1 MQRTI
6 LKKYAVK
13 TFDDI
18 IGQQYI
24 VSFFK
29 NSLYKNIFYPLYL
42 LAGMRGTGKT
52 TSARL
57 FAAAALCDRLSEFQ
71 KNSNDKLPCYHCDS
85 CKAVIAKNHP
95 DIIELDAASHT
106 GVDTI
111 RAVID
116 NAYVLPVLKEKKF
129 YIIDEVHMLSKAAFN
144 ACLKIMEEPPM
155 HVHFILATTE
165 IQKVIDTIKSR
176 SIILNFKPIPSEV
189 LFDYLKKITQEQGII
204 IETAAIEGIIK
215 IADYSVRDA
224 CNILEKLIIAHNNI
238 TVDILYEEYGY
249 PKQELIEEV
258 FDALLISD
266 TTTYFQKKKFLVG
279 VQSRKILFEFSV
291 LYLQKLIQESYQNK
305 PKKYD
310 SQRLFSFL
318 TLLYQYEHLFLT
330 SESSLG
336 LFDLLLSN
344 VSNVSFDVKEEQSP
358 RQKITK
364 KIEEELSDK
373 KEFYAIANLSSQ
385 KNEIPSEKEEQFI
398 NELGS
403 VLSSIFKQ
411 GKIVIQEEKK
421 IFEVTFKKNFSFY
434 KDFLDSKQSF
444 ITEIIEKI
452 FLTRYS
458 ILYYFKDEQQQEEIE
473 KKPKK
478 DEVAAKSLVSEK
490 KEILKKT
497 DNNNSLIE
505 EQVKSEKKVPY
516 LYEKKNKKGIHNEY
530 LSAEMK
536 KITSLFPGT
545 TYIKEE

>member
-52 TSARL
+52 TCARL

-71 KNSNDKLPCYHCDS
+71 KNSNDRLPCYHCDS

-111 RAVID
+111 RAIID

-144 ACLKIMEEPPM
+144 ACLKIMEEPPI

-176 SIILNFKPIPSEV
+176 SIILNFKPIPSAI
-189 LFDYLKKITQEQGII
+189 LSDYLTKITQEQGIT
-204 IETAAIEGIIK
+204 IEKDVIKGIIN

-224 CNILEKLIIAHNNI
+224 CNILEKLSIAHNNI
-238 TVDILYEEYGY
+238 TADVIYEEYGY
-249 PKQELIEEV
+249 PKQELIEEI
-258 FDALLISD
+258 FDALLLSD
-266 TTTYFQKKKFLVG
+266 TATYFQKKNFLVG
-279 VQSRKILFEFSV
+279 VQSRKILFELSV
-291 LYLQKLIQESYQNK
+291 LYLQKLIQDSYQQQ

-310 SQRLFSFL
+310 SKRLFYFL
-318 TLLYQYEHLFLT
+318 HLLYQYEHLFLT
-330 SESSLG
+330 SQSSLG
-336 LFDLLLSN
+336 LFDLFLSN
-344 VSNVSFDVKEEQSP
+344 SSNLPFDEKEEQSP

-364 KIEEELSDK
+364 KVEAELSEK
-373 KEFYAIANLSSQ
+373 KELYSLDNHGSQ
-385 KNEIPSEKEEQFI
+385 KNEIPSEKEEQFV
-398 NELGS
+398 NALGS

-411 GKIVIQEEKK
+411 GKIIINEEKK
-421 IFEVTFKKNFSFY
+421 LFEVTFKKNFSFY
-434 KDFLDSKQSF
+434 KDFLDGKQSF
-444 ITEIIEKI
+444 IAEVIEKI

-458 ILYYFKDEQQQEEIE
+458 ILYYFKDEQKEEKIE

-478 DEVAAKSLVSEK
+478 DEVESKSLVIEK
-490 KEILKKT
+490 KEIVQKA

-505 EQVKSEKKVPY
+505 EQAKSEKKVPY

-530 LSAEMK
+530 LPAEIK

>member
-1 MQRTI
+1 MERTI

-52 TSARL
+52 TCARL

-71 KNSNDKLPCYHCDS
+71 KNSNDRLPCYHCDS

-111 RAVID
+111 RAIID

-144 ACLKIMEEPPM
+144 ACLKIMEEPPI

-176 SIILNFKPIPSEV
+176 SIILNFKPIPSAI
-189 LFDYLKKITQEQGII
+189 LSDYLTKITQEQGIT
-204 IETAAIEGIIK
+204 IEKDAIKGIIN

-224 CNILEKLIIAHNNI
+224 CNILEKLSIAHNNI
-238 TVDILYEEYGY
+238 TADVIYEEYGY
-249 PKQELIEEV
+249 PKQELIEEI
-258 FDALLISD
+258 FDALLLSD
-266 TTTYFQKKKFLVG
+266 TATYFQKKNFLVG
-279 VQSRKILFEFSV
+279 VQSRKILFELSV
-291 LYLQKLIQESYQNK
+291 LYLQKLIQDSYQQQ

-310 SQRLFSFL
+310 SKRLFSFL
-318 TLLYQYEHLFLT
+318 HLLYQYEHLFLT
-330 SESSLG
+330 SQSSLG
-336 LFDLLLSN
+336 LFDLFLSN
-344 VSNVSFDVKEEQSP
+344 SSNLPFDEKEEQSP

-364 KIEEELSDK
+364 KVEAELSEK
-373 KEFYAIANLSSQ
+373 KELYSLDNHGSQ
-385 KNEIPSEKEEQFI
+385 KNEIPSEKEEQFV
-398 NELGS
+398 NALGS

-411 GKIVIQEEKK
+411 GKIIINEEKK
-421 IFEVTFKKNFSFY
+421 LFEVTFKKNFSFY
-434 KDFLDSKQSF
+434 KDFLDGKQSF
-444 ITEIIEKI
+444 IAEVIEKI

-458 ILYYFKDEQQQEEIE
+458 ILYYFKDEQKEEKIE

-478 DEVAAKSLVSEK
+478 DEVGSKFLVIEK
-490 KEILKKT
+490 KEIVQKA

-505 EQVKSEKKVPY
+505 EQAKSEKKVPY

-530 LSAEMK
+530 LPAEIK

>member
-52 TSARL
+52 TCARL

-71 KNSNDKLPCYHCDS
+71 KNRNDKFPCYQCDS

-111 RAVID
+111 RAIID

-165 IQKVIDTIKSR
+165 VQKVIDTIKSR
-176 SIILNFKPIPSEV
+176 SIILNFKPIQSEA
-189 LFDYLKKITQEQGII
+189 LSDYLKKITQEQGIL
-204 IETAAIEGIIK
+204 IEPAAIEGIIK

-238 TVDILYEEYGY
+238 TADILYEEYGY
-249 PKQELIEEV
+249 PKQQLIEEI
-258 FDALLISD
+258 FDALLIFD
-266 TTTYFQKKKFLVG
+266 TTTYFKKKIFLVG
-279 VQSRKILFEFSV
+279 IQSRKILFELSV
-291 LYLQKLIQESYQNK
+291 LYLQKLIQELYQDGS
-305 PKKYD
+305 KKYD
-310 SQRLFSFL
+310 SGRLFSFL
-318 TLLYQYEHLFLT
+318 SLLYQYEDLFLT
-330 SESSLG
+330 SESPLG
-336 LFDLLLSN
+336 LFDLFLSHESN
-344 VSNVSFDVKEEQSP
+344 VPFDVKEEQSSKE
-358 RQKITK
+358 KITK
-364 KIEEELSDK
+364 KSEELSEK
-373 KEFYAIANLSSQ
+373 KEFYAFTNLNLDSQ
-385 KNEIPSEKEEQFI
+385 KNEISSEKEEQFV

-411 GKIVIQEEKK
+411 GKIIVQEEKK

-444 ITEIIEKI
+444 IAEIIEKI
-452 FLTRYS
+452 FRTRYS
-458 ILYYFKDEQQQEEIE
+458 ILYYFKDEQQQEIE

-478 DEVAAKSLVSEK
+478 DGVAAKSLVNEK
-490 KEILKKT
+490 KEVLQKT
-497 DNNNSLIE
+497 ENNNSLIG
-505 EQVKSEKKVPY
+505 EQVKSEKKVLY

-530 LSAEMK
+530 LSADMK